1 MESDL
6 TTSGTVVQF
15 FSLSPLSLLK
25 IISQEEADRRGKVY
39 DKYACS
45 FLFNLNHGEISFSI
59 IMVSTSSSDQVGSY
73 ILSQTMW
80 WTLLVK

>member
-1 MESDL
+1 MAL
-6 TTSGTVVQF
+6 L
-15 FSLSPLSLLK
+15 FSSFSLSLLK

-59 IMVSTSSSDQVGSY
+59 IMVSTSSSDQVPIFSLRLCGGRYS
-73 ILSQTMW
+73 
-80 WTLLVK
+80 